1 MFLNATLKQNRELIE
16 TAIQFHQQ
24 GLITPNTYVLDLDM
38 VRRNVEML
46 SREAKKQDIEL
57 LFMTKQFGRN
67 ELVSKAIVEAGIK
80 KAVAVDPWEAITL
93 HQYGVEIGHVGHL
106 VQIPKGMIRT
116 ILQLDPEF
124 VTVFSY
130 ENARQISDIAVQ
142 MNKRQKIFLRIAD
155 TEDFLYNGQN
165 GGFTLAQLIYDLENL
180 IRLPGIEIAGLTSFP
195 CVLIKDNSPQVTQNV
210 FTMQQA
216 KKLLAE
222 KGIHD
227 LEMNMPSAT
236 STATMKLLKEHGATQ
251 GEPGHAMTG
260 TTPLHA
266 SGDLPEKP
274 SMVYVTEVSHIYN
287 QQAYVF
293 GGGFY
298 PRSRMEGALV
308 ATDKENLKRVLV
320 IENDPA
326 NIDYYGT
333 LKTEDVHVGDTV
345 IYAFR
350 TQVFVT
356 NAQIAIVEN
365 INSSPK
371 LLGIYDSAGHVIP
384 ANNGDK

>member
-1 MFLNATLKQNRELIE
+1 MFLDATLKQNRKLIE
-16 TAIQFHQQ
+16 TAIEFHQQ
-24 GLITPNTYVLDLDM
+24 GLISPNTYVLDLDM
-38 VRRNVEML
+38 VKHNVQLL
-46 SREAKKQDIEL
+46 SKEAKKQDIEL

-67 ELVSKAIVEAGIK
+67 ELVANAIVEAGIK

-93 HQYGVEIGHVGHL
+93 NQYGIKIGHVGHL

-116 ILQLDPEF
+116 ILQLEPEF

-130 ENARQISDIAVQ
+130 ENACQISEVAVQ
-142 MNKRQKIFLRIAD
+142 MNKKQKIYLRIAD

-165 GGFTLAQLIYDLENL
+165 GGFTLSQLHHDVENL
-180 IRLPGIEIAGLTSFP
+180 MRLTGIEIAGLTSFP
-195 CVLIKDNSPQVTQNV
+195 CILIKDNSPQVTQNV
-210 FTMQQA
+210 LTMQQA

-236 STATMKLLKEHGATQ
+236 STATIKLLKENGATQ

-287 QQAYVF
+287 HQAYVF

-308 ATDKENLKRVLV
+308 ATDKRNLQRVSV

-333 LKTEDVHVGDTV
+333 LETEDVHVGDTV

-365 INSSPK
+365 INDDPK
-371 LLGIYDSAGHVIP
+371 LIGIYDSVGHVIP
-384 ANNGDK
+384 TNNIDE